1 MTSLGE
7 FAYAKLLE
15 CDLLKANQIEGNI
28 NLTDISTNTL
38 SFNDKWK
45 FSLDTSNNLL
55 LTNVMHD
62 IVSLSG
68 NSETGY
74 ISFLGEGGG
83 GGGVTDLS
91 DLNDVTPPN
100 PSDTSTFGSIMHYDQ
115 PTNRY
120 SFTNAL
126 AYFIASWVV
135 RIPFLFTDID
145 LQILQGANDISK
157 NIHIG
162 GAKRISAPVNG
173 RSICIGEESGQTS
186 QQNNCVAI
194 GHKAGKLN
202 QGTGI
207 ITSGDSIAIGN
218 NSGENNQE
226 DSAISIG
233 NTAGQ
238 NGQKSSSIA
247 IGNNAGNLNQNVNS
261 LAIGFNSGKTNQGVN
276 SIAIGFNTGLSDCAG
291 YSTFIGTSCG
301 NTGSDSYA
309 VGIGYLTNSFN
320 AGLNSIGIGREALFS
335 GSGQNSIAI
344 GKFAGRSSF
353 PNNSIAIG
361 TEAGENSGGQNCIYL
376 GEGAA
381 LNGNN
386 HNNVIVLNASST
398 QNNPTGSDRCYIKPL
413 RAIEGTSI
421 VQYDNTSGE
430 VTHNN
435 TISGVNITGQ
445 LTLNGNSGV
454 SGEVLTSQGAL
465 SSPVWT
471 TPSSGG
477 SSLAVSSFI
486 SVGLAPPTGNYPING
501 AAQIL
506 TFASY
511 TEAITSPNVSEN
523 TGLGTFNINIAGT
536 YIINVMVT
544 ISALTGTNPASRIDA
559 RLRNNQTII
568 GFSKIQFVSR
578 DLQEAVISINVIATL
593 AQNDIID
600 LQGSVTEVTSTSTAR
615 WNSSSSKIYF
625 LKIA

>member
-28 NLTDISTNTL
+28 NLSDISTNTL
-38 SFNDKWK
+38 SFNNKWK
-45 FSLDTSNNLL
+45 FSLDTNNDLL
-55 LTNVMHD
+55 LKNEMIDV
-62 IVSLSG
+62 VSLSG
-68 NSETGY
+68 SALTGQ
-74 ISFLGEGGG
+74 ISILGGGG

-145 LQILQGANDISK
+145 LQILQSANDLSK

-162 GAKRISAPVNG
+162 GAKRISPPVNG

-186 QQNNCVAI
+186 QNNNCVAI

-207 ITSGDSIAIGN
+207 ISFGDSIAIGN
-218 NSGENNQE
+218 NAAENNQE
-226 DSAISIG
+226 DSAIAIG
-233 NTAGQ
+233 NSAGQ
-238 NGQKSSSIA
+238 TSQKASCIA

-301 NTGSDSYA
+301 NINSSSYA
-309 VGIGYLTNSFN
+309 IGIGYLTNSVD
-320 AGLNSIGIGREALFS
+320 AGLNSIGIGREALFT
-335 GSGQNSIAI
+335 GSGQNTIAI
-344 GKFAGRSSF
+344 GNNAGRSNF

-361 TEAGENSGGQNCIYL
+361 NSAAENDGGQNCIYI

-386 HNNVIVLNASST
+386 HNNVIVINASST
-398 QNNPTGSDRCYIKPL
+398 QNNPAGANRCYIKPL
-413 RAIEGTSI
+413 RSIEGTSL

-430 VTHNN
+430 VTYNN
-435 TISGVNITGQ
+435 TIQGVNITGQ
-445 LTLNGNSGV
+445 ITLNGNSGI
-454 SGEVLTSQGAL
+454 SGEVLTSQGT
-465 SSPVWT
+465 STPIWSPI
-471 TPSSGG
+471 SGG
-477 SSLAVSSFI
+477 TDAISFYL
-486 SVGLAPPTGNYPING
+486 STTQNNLINSTTYDIMSFG
-501 AAQIL
+501 
-506 TFASY
+506 SY
-511 TEAITSPNVSEN
+511 TRGSLSGVSFNTTTNRFDITNP
-523 TGLGTFNINIAGT
+523 GT
-536 YIINVMVT
+536 YIV
-544 ISALTGTNPASRIDA
+544 SAVAFLKGQGGAIYHANQSFIQIFNSASPPVIVSAFEGGLSVGSSDPDITGQGAIIPSFVYVFNENDSVRFSA
-559 RLRNNQTII
+559 R
-568 GFSKIQFVSR
+568 
-578 DLQEAVISINVIATL
+578 AVGANFRLL
-593 AQNDIID
+593 ANLCYI
-600 LQGSVTEVTSTSTAR
+600 T
-615 WNSSSSKIYF
+615 F
-625 LKIA
+625 LKIK